1 MQKRKTRAHGEIG
14 RCYRDRKVRSLVSE
28 YVKKLAK
35 EGSLTSCAGSNPV
48 APIRPRQGHIEPES
62 S

>member
-1 MQKRKTRAHGEIG
+1 MQKRKTRAHGKIG

-28 YVKKLAK
+28 HEKKLAR
-35 EGSLTSCAGSNPV
+35 EESLTIRTGSNPV
-48 APIRPRQGHIEPES
+48 APIRPRQGHIKPES